1 MWVGRSL
8 TSPWSSAPRV
18 LLLTWLLVSLL
29 GISGE
34 QIYFRVSYIHE
45 LMFVQIVK
53 RNPKQNPNLQRSHR
67 FKRQQVTLK
76 SVEST

>member
-34 QIYFRVSYIHE
+34 QIYFRVSYINE

-53 RNPKQNPNLQRSHR
+53 RNPKQNPNLQRSQR
-67 FKRQQVTLK
+67 FKRQQVTIK